1 VNVWTG
7 GGQATVLVRGL
18 VKEYRNPQ
26 GEPFRAV
33 DALSFEAR
41 PGSIF
46 GLLGPNGAGKTT
58 ALRMLSTLIPPTAG
72 DAWVGGFSILA
83 SPSEVR
89 RRIGFLTGTTG
100 LYPRLTA
107 REVVRYFAHMYGM
120 DDTVLAQRI
129 DRLFEELA
137 ITPFQNKRCGD
148 LSTGMKQKVSIAR
161 AIVHDPPVL
170 ILDEPTTGLDV
181 LASQHIVEFILRSR
195 DAGKCVLFST
205 HIMSEAEY
213 LCDRILLVH
222 RGRIVD
228 AGPLTELL
236 ARAGAANLTDAFL
249 RHVQGRASGG
259 GQPGTDHP
267 GAGGPPGSPAGR
279 G

>member
-1 VNVWTG
+1 VSVWTG
-7 GGQATVLVRGL
+7 GGQATVSVRGL

-33 DALSFEAR
+33 DVLTFEAR
-41 PGSIF
+41 PATIF

-72 DAWVGGFSILA
+72 DAWVGGYSILNA
-83 SPSEVR
+83 QSEVR

-107 REVVRYFAHMYGM
+107 REVVRYFARMYGM
-120 DDTVLAQRI
+120 DDAAVEARI
-129 DRLFEELA
+129 DRLFAELA

-205 HIMSEAEY
+205 HIMSEAER
-213 LCDRILLVH
+213 LCDEIAIIH
-222 RGRIVD
+222 RGRIIAQGTVD
-228 AGPLTELL
+228 ELRRRTGRTKVEDVFL
-236 ARAGAANLTDAFL
+236 AVLAEGEETR
-249 RHVQGRASGG
+249 VS
-259 GQPGTDHP
+259 
-267 GAGGPPGSPAGR
+267 
-279 G
+279 

>member
-1 VNVWTG
+1 VNAWTG
-7 GGQATVLVRGL
+7 GGQATVSVRGL

-33 DALSFEAR
+33 DVLTFEAR
-41 PGSIF
+41 PGTIF

-72 DAWVGGFSILA
+72 DAWVGGYSILA
-83 SPSEVR
+83 DQSEVR

-107 REVVRYFAHMYGM
+107 REVVRYFARMYGM
-120 DDTVLAQRI
+120 DDASVESRI
-129 DRLFEELA
+129 DRLFEDLA

-181 LASQHIVEFILRSR
+181 LASQHIVEFIMRSR
-195 DAGKCVLFST
+195 DAGKCVIFST
-205 HIMSEAEY
+205 HIMSEAER
-213 LCDRILLVH
+213 LCDEIAIIH
-222 RGRIVD
+222 RGLIIAQGTVD
-228 AGPLTELL
+228 ELRRRTGKTKVEDVFL
-236 ARAGAANLTDAFL
+236 AVLA
-249 RHVQGRASGG
+249 QGEEVRAS
-259 GQPGTDHP
+259 
-267 GAGGPPGSPAGR
+267 
-279 G
+279 